1 MKLKFYIAYFFV
13 IFYSFSFG
21 GINTKIVKTYTITRS
36 FGVETRELTQSTFV
50 RYDSKNKTIDS
61 TLYIH
66 NIPLSEKYSYINFN
80 DRSSLK
86 KLEGI
91 ERLMHF
97 KYEYNLEGQLV
108 SKNLFGNDDD
118 SLKWREFYKY
128 LSNGKLWKIIR
139 FDPSKVHP
147 ENKIDGLDLKDPNN
161 MPWGETYRYNDSG
174 DIKEHKEFYAG
185 YIIESTLYNT
195 DSNGTLMVEQ
205 ENFDP
210 SLMIKTTF
218 SYNDKGEVEEKINS
232 RRGFSF
238 GSKSFQYDNHGR
250 KMKISHYN
258 QDGNL
263 ETTSTFIYND
273 DDSRQTKI
281 ITDQS
286 KKLIRRIE
294 TKLNSKNK
302 KIIEA
307 TFDDKSRL
315 IQKKTIGYNKDGRI
329 SRIHDYDMLKPGENG
344 KPILI
349 SIITYEYD

>member
-1 MKLKFYIAYFFV
+1 MKLKIYITHFFV
-13 IFYSFSFG
+13 LFFSYSYG
-21 GINTKIVKTYTITRS
+21 GINTKITKTYTITRS

-50 RYDSKNKTIDS
+50 NYDSQNKITDS

-66 NIPLSEKYSYINFN
+66 NIPLSQKYDYINFN
-80 DRSSLK
+80 DRKSLK

-97 KYEYNLEGQLV
+97 KYDYNLEGKLV
-108 SKNLFGNDDD
+108 SKDLYGKNND

-147 ENKIDGLDLKDPNN
+147 NNKIDGLNPEDLSN
-161 MPWGETYRYNDSG
+161 MPWGETYSYDDSG
-174 DIKEHKEFYAG
+174 KIKEHKEFYAG
-185 YIIESTLYNT
+185 YIIESTIYNT
-195 DSNGTLMVEQ
+195 DSNGTLMVEK

-210 SLMIKTTF
+210 SLMIKKTF
-218 SYNDKGEVEEKINS
+218 SYNDIGEVEEIIDS
-232 RRGFSF
+232 RRGFAF
-238 GSKSFQYDNHGR
+238 GSKSFEYDKFGR
-250 KMKISHYN
+250 KLKITYYD
-258 QDGNL
+258 QDGSL
-263 ETTSTFIYND
+263 EKTSTYLYNNHE
-273 DDSRQTKI
+273 SRKTEI
-281 ITDQS
+281 ITDPS

-294 TKLNSKNK
+294 TKVNSKNK

-307 TFDDKSRL
+307 TFDGKSRL
-315 IQKKTIGYNKDGRI
+315 IQKKTMGYNKDGRL
-329 SRIHDYDMLKPGENG
+329 SRVHDYDMLKPGENG

>member
-1 MKLKFYIAYFFV
+1 MTLKIYITHFF
-13 IFYSFSFG
+13 ILLFSFSYG
-21 GINTKIVKTYTITRS
+21 EIKTKIIKTYTITRS

-50 RYDSKNKTIDS
+50 RYNSQNKIIDS

-66 NIPLSEKYSYINFN
+66 NIPLSEKYSYINFK
-80 DRSSLK
+80 DRKSLK

-97 KYEYNLEGQLV
+97 KYEYNLEGKLV
-108 SKNLFGNDDD
+108 SKNLFGNNND

-139 FDPSKVHP
+139 FDPSMVHQD
-147 ENKIDGLDLKDPNN
+147 NKIDGLSPEDPNN
-161 MPWGETYRYNDSG
+161 MPWGETYSYDESG
-174 DIKEHKEFYAG
+174 EIKEHKEFYAG
-185 YIIESTLYNT
+185 YIIESTVYNI
-195 DSNGTLMVEQ
+195 DSNGTLMVEK

-218 SYNDKGEVEEKINS
+218 SYNDLGQVEEKIDS

-238 GSKSFQYDNHGR
+238 GSKKFEHDKFGR
-250 KMKISHYN
+250 KLNIIHYN

-263 ETTSTFIYND
+263 EKTSTFLYND
-273 DDSRQTKI
+273 NESRQTEI
-281 ITDQS
+281 ITDPS

-307 TFDDKSRL
+307 TFDGKSRL

-329 SRIHDYDMLKPGENG
+329 SRIHDYDMLKPGDNG

>member
-1 MKLKFYIAYFFV
+1 MKLKIYITHFFV
-13 IFYSFSFG
+13 LFFSYSYG
-21 GINTKIVKTYTITRS
+21 GINTKITKTYTITRS

-50 RYDSKNKTIDS
+50 NYDSQNKITDS
-61 TLYIH
+61 TLYVH

-80 DRSSLK
+80 DRKSLK

-97 KYEYNLEGQLV
+97 KYDYNLEGKLV
-108 SKNLFGNDDD
+108 SKDLYGKNND

-147 ENKIDGLDLKDPNN
+147 NNKIDGLNPEDPSN
-161 MPWGETYRYNDSG
+161 MPWGETYSYDDSG
-174 DIKEHKEFYAG
+174 EIKEHKEFYAG
-185 YIIESTLYNT
+185 YIIESTIYNT
-195 DSNGTLMVEQ
+195 DSNGTLIVEK

-210 SLMIKTTF
+210 SLMIKKTF
-218 SYNDKGEVEEKINS
+218 SYNDVGEVEEIIDS
-232 RRGFSF
+232 RRGFAF
-238 GSKSFQYDNHGR
+238 GSKSFEYDKFGR
-250 KMKISHYN
+250 KLKITYYD

-263 ETTSTFIYND
+263 EKTSTYLYNNYE
-273 DDSRQTKI
+273 SRKTEI
-281 ITDQS
+281 ITDPS

-294 TKLNSKNK
+294 TKVNSENK

-307 TFDDKSRL
+307 TFDGKSRL
-315 IQKKTIGYNKDGRI
+315 IQKKTMGYNKDGRL
-329 SRIHDYDMLKPGENG
+329 SRVHDYDMLKPGENG

>member
-1 MKLKFYIAYFFV
+1 MKLKIYITNFLLLAL
-13 IFYSFSFG
+13 SFLSG
-21 GINTKIVKTYTITRS
+21 EINTKTIKTYTIARS
-36 FGVETRELTQSTFV
+36 FGVETRELAQSTFV
-50 RYDSKNKTIDS
+50 RYDSNNRVTDS

-86 KLEGI
+86 KLQGI

-97 KYEYNLEGQLV
+97 KYEYNLGGQLV
-108 SKNLFGNDDD
+108 SKSLYGNIND
-118 SLKWREFYKY
+118 SLRWREFYKY

-147 ENKIDGLDLKDPNN
+147 DNKISGLDTEDPNN
-161 MPWGETYRYNDSG
+161 MPWGETYSYNDAG
-174 DIKEHKEFYAG
+174 EIKEHKEFYAG
-185 YIIESTLYNT
+185 YIIESTVYNT
-195 DSNGTLMVEQ
+195 DSNGTLMVEK

-218 SYNDKGEVEEKINS
+218 SYNKMGEVEEKINS

-238 GSKSFQYDNHGR
+238 GSESFEYDKLGR
-250 KMKISHYN
+250 KIKISQYN
-258 QDGNL
+258 QNGNL
-263 ETTSTFIYND
+263 ETTSTFLYND
-273 DDSRQTKI
+273 GELRQTKI

-302 KIIEA
+302 IIIEA
-307 TFDDKSRL
+307 TFDGKSRL
-315 IQKKTIGYNKDGRI
+315 IQKKTIGYNENGRV
-329 SRIHDYDMLKPGENG
+329 SRMHDYDMLKPGENG
-344 KPILI
+344 EPILI

>member
-1 MKLKFYIAYFFV
+1 MMLKIYITHFFV
-13 IFYSFSFG
+13 IFHSFSIG
-21 GINTKIVKTYTITRS
+21 EINTKTIKTYTITRS

-50 RYDSKNKTIDS
+50 RYDSKSKIRDS

-66 NIPLSEKYSYINFN
+66 NIPLSEKYSYINFK

-86 KLEGI
+86 KLEGV

-108 SKNLFGNDDD
+108 SKNLFGYDND
-118 SLKWREFYKY
+118 SLRWREFYKY

-147 ENKIDGLDLKDPNN
+147 DNKVDGLDLEDPDN
-161 MPWGETYRYNDSG
+161 MPWGETYSYNDSG
-174 DIKEHKEFYAG
+174 EIKEHKEFYAG
-185 YIIESTLYNT
+185 YIIESTVYNT
-195 DSNGTLMVEQ
+195 DSNGTLIVEK

-238 GSKSFQYDNHGR
+238 GSKSFEYDKFGRIVKIKQYD
-250 KMKISHYN
+250 
-258 QDGNL
+258 QDGSL
-263 ETTSTFIYND
+263 ETTSTFLYND
-273 DDSRQTKI
+273 DDFRQTKI
-281 ITDQS
+281 ITDKS

-294 TKLNSKNK
+294 TKLNSNNK

-307 TFDDKSRL
+307 TFDGKSRL
-315 IQKKTIGYNKDGRI
+315 IQKKTIGYNEDGRI

-344 KPILI
+344 NPILI

>member
-1 MKLKFYIAYFFV
+1 MKLKFYTTHFFV
-13 IFYSFSFG
+13 IFFSYSFG
-21 GINTKIVKTYTITRS
+21 EINTKTIKTYTITNS

-50 RYDSKNKTIDS
+50 RYDSQNKITDS

-97 KYEYNLEGQLV
+97 KFEYNLNGQLV
-108 SKNLFGNDDD
+108 SKNLFGNNND
-118 SLKWREFYKY
+118 SLRWREFYKY

-139 FDPSKVHP
+139 FDPSKVHS
-147 ENKIDGLDLKDPNN
+147 ENKIDGLDQEDPDN
-161 MPWGETYRYNDSG
+161 MPWGETYSYNDLG
-174 DIKEHKEFYAG
+174 EITEHKEFYGG
-185 YIIESTLYNT
+185 YIIESTIYNT
-195 DSNGTLMVEQ
+195 DSNGTLIVEK

-218 SYNDKGEVEEKINS
+218 SYNDKGKIEEKINS

-238 GSKSFQYDNHGR
+238 GSKSYEYDKYGR
-250 KMKISHYN
+250 KVKINHYN

-263 ETTSTFIYND
+263 EKTSSFLYD
-273 DDSRQTKI
+273 DDGLRQTKI
-281 ITDQS
+281 IADQS
-286 KKLIRRIE
+286 KKLVRRIE

-307 TFDDKSRL
+307 TFDGKSRL
-315 IQKKTIGYNKDGRI
+315 IQKKTIGYNKNGRLL
-329 SRIHDYDMLKPGENG
+329 RIHDYDMLKPSANG

>member
-1 MKLKFYIAYFFV
+1 MKPKIYIT
-13 IFYSFSFG
+13 SFLLFINSFLFG
-21 GINTKIVKTYTITRS
+21 EISTKTIKTYTIARS
-36 FGVETRELTQSTFV
+36 FGVETRELAQTTFV
-50 RYDSKNKTIDS
+50 KYDSKNRVTDS

-66 NIPLSEKYSYINFN
+66 NIPLSKKYSYINFN
-80 DRSSLK
+80 DRRSLK
-86 KLEGI
+86 KLKGI

-97 KYEYNLEGQLV
+97 KYDYNLGGQLV
-108 SKNLFGNDDD
+108 SKSLYGNSND
-118 SLKWREFYKY
+118 SLRWKEFYKY

-147 ENKIDGLDLKDPNN
+147 DNKISGLDSEDPDN
-161 MPWGETYRYNDSG
+161 MPWGETYSYNDAG
-174 DIKEHKEFYAG
+174 EIREHKEFYAG
-185 YIIESTLYNT
+185 YIIESTIYNT
-195 DSNGTLMVEQ
+195 DSNGTLIIER

-218 SYNDKGEVEEKINS
+218 SYNEKGKVKEKINS

-238 GSKSFQYDNHGR
+238 GSQSFEYDKFER
-250 KMKISHYN
+250 KIKINQYN
-258 QDGNL
+258 QDGDL
-263 ETTSTFIYND
+263 ETTSTFLY
-273 DDSRQTKI
+273 DDSELRKTKI
-281 ITDQS
+281 VTDQS

-307 TFDDKSRL
+307 TFDGKSRL
-315 IQKKTIGYNKDGRI
+315 IQKKTIGYNKSGRI
-329 SRIHDYDMLKPGENG
+329 SRMHDYDMLKPGENG

>member
-1 MKLKFYIAYFFV
+1 M
-13 IFYSFSFG
+13 FYSFSVG
-21 GINTKIVKTYTITRS
+21 EVNTKTIKKYTITRS
-36 FGVETRELTQSTFV
+36 FGVETRELTQSTFI
-50 RYDSKNKTIDS
+50 RYDSKKKIKDS

-97 KYEYNLEGQLV
+97 KYEYNLQGQLV
-108 SKNLFGNDDD
+108 SKNLFGKNND

-147 ENKIDGLDLKDPNN
+147 DNKIEGLDPEDPNN
-161 MPWGETYRYNDSG
+161 MPWGETYSYNDSG
-174 DIKEHKEFYAG
+174 GIKEHKEFYAG
-185 YIIESTLYNT
+185 YIIESTTYNT
-195 DSNGTLMVEQ
+195 DSIGTLIIEK

-218 SYNDKGEVEEKINS
+218 SYNDNGEVEDKIDS

-238 GSKSFQYDNHGR
+238 GSESFEYDKLGR
-250 KMKISHYN
+250 KVKINHFN
-258 QDGNL
+258 QNGYL
-263 ETTSTFIYND
+263 ETTSTYIYND
-273 DDSRQTKI
+273 DESRQTQI
-281 ITDQS
+281 ITDKS
-286 KKLIRRIE
+286 KKLIRRKEI
-294 TKLNSKNK
+294 KLNSQNK

-307 TFDDKSRL
+307 TFDGKSRL
-315 IQKKTIGYNKDGRI
+315 IQKKTIGYNKDGRL
-329 SRIHDYDMLKPGENG
+329 SRIHDYDMLKPGANG

>member
-1 MKLKFYIAYFFV
+1 MFC
-13 IFYSFSFG
+13 SFLVG
-21 GINTKIVKTYTITRS
+21 EINTKTIKTYTITRS
-36 FGVETRELTQSTFV
+36 FGVETRELTQSKFV
-50 RYDSKNKTIDS
+50 RYDSKGRIKDS

-66 NIPLSEKYSYINFN
+66 NIPLSEKYSYINSN

-86 KLEGI
+86 KLEGA

-97 KYEYNLEGQLV
+97 KYEYNLKGQLV
-108 SKNLFGNDDD
+108 SKNLFGKDND
-118 SLKWREFYKY
+118 SLRWREFYKY

-147 ENKIDGLDLKDPNN
+147 DNKINGLDPDDPEN
-161 MPWGETYRYNDSG
+161 MPWGETYSYNDSG
-174 DIKEHKEFYAG
+174 EIKEHKEFYAG
-185 YIIESTLYNT
+185 YIIESTVYNT
-195 DSNGTLMVEQ
+195 NSSGTLVVEK

-218 SYNDKGEVEEKINS
+218 SYNDKGEVEEKIDS

-238 GSKSFQYDNHGR
+238 GSKSFEYDKFGR
-250 KMKISHYN
+250 KVKIKHYN

-263 ETTSTFIYND
+263 ETTSTFLYND
-273 DDSRQTKI
+273 NDLRQTKI

-307 TFDDKSRL
+307 TFDGKSRL

-329 SRIHDYDMLKPGENG
+329 SRTHDYDMLKPGKNG

>member
-1 MKLKFYIAYFFV
+1 MQVKTYITHFFV

-21 GINTKIVKTYTITRS
+21 ELNSKTIKTYTITNS

-50 RYDSKNKTIDS
+50 RYDSKSKITDS
-61 TLYIH
+61 TLYVH
-66 NIPLSEKYSYINFN
+66 NIPLSEKYSYINFD

-86 KLEGI
+86 KLKGI

-97 KYEYNLEGQLV
+97 KYEYNLEGKLV
-108 SKNLFGNDDD
+108 SKNLFGNDND

-147 ENKIDGLDLKDPNN
+147 DNKIDGLDPEDPNN
-161 MPWGETYRYNDSG
+161 MPWGETYSYDESG

-185 YIIESTLYNT
+185 YIIEATVYNT
-195 DSNGTLMVEQ
+195 DSNGALMVEK

-218 SYNDKGEVEEKINS
+218 SYNNKGQVEEKINS

-238 GSKSFQYDNHGR
+238 GSKSFEYDNLGR
-250 KMKISHYN
+250 KLKINQYN
-258 QDGNL
+258 QDGDL
-263 ETTSTFIYND
+263 ETTSTFIYNN

-281 ITDQS
+281 IVDQS
-286 KKLIRRIE
+286 NKLIRRIE

-302 KIIEA
+302 KIIQA
-307 TFDDKSRL
+307 TFDGKSRL

-329 SRIHDYDMLKPGENG
+329 SRIHDYDMLKPGANG
-344 KPILI
+344 NPILI

>member
-1 MKLKFYIAYFFV
+1 MKLKVYITHLFI
-13 IFYSFSFG
+13 IFYSFSPG
-21 GINTKIVKTYTITRS
+21 EINSKTIKTYTITRS
-36 FGVETRELTQSTFV
+36 FGVETRELTKSIIV
-50 RYDSKNKTIDS
+50 KYDSKNKIKDS
-61 TLYIH
+61 TLFIH
-66 NIPLSEKYSYINFN
+66 NIPLSEKYNYINFN
-80 DRSSLK
+80 DRRSLK
-86 KLEGI
+86 KLKGV

-97 KYEYNLEGQLV
+97 KYEYNLEGQIV
-108 SKNLFGNDDD
+108 SKNLYGNNDD

-128 LSNGKLWKIIR
+128 LSNGKLWKVIR
-139 FDPSKVHP
+139 FDPSKVHSD
-147 ENKIDGLDLKDPNN
+147 NKINGLDPSDQGN
-161 MPWGETYRYNDSG
+161 MPWGETYSYNDSG
-174 DIKEHKEFYAG
+174 EIMEHKEFYAG
-185 YIIESTLYNT
+185 YIIESTVYNT
-195 DSNGTLMVEQ
+195 DSNGTLMVEK

-218 SYNDKGEVEEKINS
+218 SYNDKGQIEEKIDS

-238 GSKSFQYDNHGR
+238 GSNSFEYDKFGR
-250 KMKISHYN
+250 KVKIKQFN

-263 ETTSTFIYND
+263 ETTSTFLYND
-273 DDSRQTKI
+273 NDSRQTKI

-307 TFDDKSRL
+307 TFDGKSRL
-315 IQKKTIGYNKDGRI
+315 IQKKTIGYNKNGRI

>member
-1 MKLKFYIAYFFV
+1 MKIKIYTTYFLV
-13 IFYSFSFG
+13 IFCSFSFSE
-21 GINTKIVKTYTITRS
+21 INTKTIKTYTITRS
-36 FGVETRELTQSTFV
+36 FGVETRELTQSTTV
-50 RYDSKNKTIDS
+50 RYDSNNKITDS
-61 TLYIH
+61 TIYIH
-66 NIPLSEKYSYINFN
+66 NIPLSKKYSYINFN

-86 KLEGI
+86 KLEGV

-97 KYEYNLEGQLV
+97 EYEYNLEGQLV
-108 SKNLFGNDDD
+108 TKNLFGNSNN
-118 SLKWREFYKY
+118 SLKWKEYYKY

-147 ENKIDGLDLKDPNN
+147 DNKIIGLDPKAPRN
-161 MPWGETYRYNDSG
+161 MPWGETYSYNESG

-185 YIIESTLYNT
+185 YIIESTVYDI
-195 DSNGTLMVEQ
+195 DSNGTLIVEK

-218 SYNDKGEVEEKINS
+218 SYNDEGEIEEKIDS

-238 GSKSFQYDNHGR
+238 GSERFEYDELGR
-250 KMKISHYN
+250 RVKITKYS
-258 QDGNL
+258 QDGEL
-263 ETTSTFIYND
+263 EQTSTFIYE
-273 DDSRQTKI
+273 DSDLRQTKI
-281 ITDQS
+281 ITDPS
-286 KKLIRRIE
+286 KKLIRRVE

-307 TFDDKSRL
+307 TFDGKSRL
-315 IQKKTIGYNKDGRI
+315 VQKKTTGYNRDGKL

-344 KPILI
+344 DPILI

>member
-1 MKLKFYIAYFFV
+1 MKLKIYITHFFV

-21 GINTKIVKTYTITRS
+21 KVNTKTIKTYTITRS
-36 FGVETRELTQSTFV
+36 FGVETRELSQSTFV
-50 RYDSKNKTIDS
+50 RYDLRNNIKDS

-80 DRSSLK
+80 DRNSLK

-108 SKNLFGNDDD
+108 SKNLFGNNND

-147 ENKIDGLDLKDPNN
+147 GNKINGLDAEDPGN
-161 MPWGETYRYNDSG
+161 MPWGETYSYNDSG
-174 DIKEHKEFYAG
+174 IIKQHKEFYAG
-185 YIIESTLYNT
+185 YIIESTTYNI
-195 DSNGTLMVEQ
+195 DSNGTLIVEK

-218 SYNDKGEVEEKINS
+218 SYNNKGEIEEKIDS

-238 GSKSFQYDNHGR
+238 GSKSFEYDKIGR
-250 KMKISHYN
+250 KVKINQYN

-263 ETTSTFIYND
+263 ETASTFLYND
-273 DDSRQTKI
+273 DDSRQTTI
-281 ITDQS
+281 ITDQL
-286 KKLIRRIE
+286 KKLVRRIE
-294 TKLNSKNK
+294 TKLNSNNK

-307 TFDDKSRL
+307 TFDGKSRL
-315 IQKKTIGYNKDGRI
+315 IQKKTIGYNKDGKI
-329 SRIHDYDMLKPGENG
+329 SRIHNYDMLKPGENG